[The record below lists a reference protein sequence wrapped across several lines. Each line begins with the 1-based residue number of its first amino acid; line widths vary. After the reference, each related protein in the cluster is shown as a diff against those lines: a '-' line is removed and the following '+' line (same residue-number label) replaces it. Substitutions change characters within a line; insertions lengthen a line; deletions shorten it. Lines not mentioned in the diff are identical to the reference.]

1 MFPLLGSLGDLE
13 EVRSQ
18 GRAPLAQN
26 MHWQS
31 PPGPAHTSF
40 ERHSPES
47 TAEVQRPCHPDV
59 LALWL
64 QLVTDERKQSRKIER
79 GGNHTLQRLLHPQA

>member
-1 MFPLLGSLGDLE
+1 MP
-13 EVRSQ
+13 Q
-18 GRAPLAQN
+18 G
-26 MHWQS
+26 
-31 PPGPAHTSF
+31 
-40 ERHSPES
+40 
-47 TAEVQRPCHPDV
+47 PDA